1 MQPPMRDVVLRGA
14 LALFVLTACEKPA
27 NDSRPA
33 DSKPAGPAPVAVMP
47 GDPRCPATGLWAECS
62 VLYRLER
69 SGLAP
74 HVDSTGVAEEKSLT
88 GRALLIKFGTTSRL
102 EVFLYA
108 DSAARIADGQKLDRT
123 ALVGA
128 TGQQSLR
135 RERTLVENANL
146 IGLLSS
152 INDRLRERVSDALT
166 AGAPQPAAPR
176 TVNADGKGGGEIRR

>member
-1 MQPPMRDVVLRGA
+1 MRDIALRA
-14 LALFVLTACEKPA
+14 LSAASILALSACDKTANE
-27 NDSRPA
+27 SRPA
-33 DSKPAGPAPVAVMP
+33 ETKSATPAPVAVMP

-74 HVDSTGVAEEKSLT
+74 HVDSTGKAEEKALT
-88 GRALLIKFGTTSRL
+88 GRLLVVKFGTTSRL

-108 DSAARIADGQKLDRT
+108 DSTARIADVKKLDPKT
-123 ALVGA
+123 LVGA
-128 TGQQSLR
+128 TGQQTLR
-135 RERTLVENANL
+135 RERTLIENGNL

-166 AGAPQPAAPR
+166 AGAPQPTTP
-176 TVNADGKGGGEIRR
+176 VKLDGETRR

>member
-1 MQPPMRDVVLRGA
+1 MRDVVTCRRWFMVVFA
-14 LALFVLTACEKPA
+14 LVACERPA
-27 NDSRPA
+27 KDSRPGEA
-33 DSKPAGPAPVAVMP
+33 KTAQPTPVAATP

-74 HVDSTGVAEEKSLT
+74 HIDSTGTANEKSLT
-88 GRALLIKFGTTSRL
+88 GRPLLIKFGTASRL
-102 EVFLYA
+102 EVFLYS
-108 DSAARIADGQKLDRT
+108 DSTARIADVKKLDRA

-128 TGQQSLR
+128 TDQQTLR
-135 RERTLVENANL
+135 RERTLIENANL

-166 AGAPQPAAPR
+166 AGAPQPTAP
-176 TVNADGKGGGEIRR
+176 